1 MRTSMHISP
10 PASHRAH
17 PGLGL
22 GLGLGLDVGGT
33 QTRWAL
39 AAPGQQAVSVLA
51 EGQAPGWSGL
61 MLHDDA
67 GRAAI
72 AQALEPV
79 VKTVVKAVRDEGLGG
94 GAGPVS
100 RIHAGVTGFDAALL
114 PEMAALLG
122 TAFGLPSTAVAA
134 MNDIELACHAAFA
147 PGEGFVLYAGTGSV
161 AAFIDAEGTF
171 HRAGGRGAAIDDAG
185 GGHWIASQ
193 ALRAVWRAEDEAPCA
208 WRTSPLAQRLFAVV
222 GGADWASTRQWV
234 YGASRGELGT
244 LALAVA
250 AAAHEGDATAA
261 QILADAGRELA
272 RLVLALARRHG
283 PRPVVLAGR
292 AFELHPLLLQ
302 ALRSELKA
310 VANHESAGLPDRASA
325 WATLADVQQRA
336 PLLPH
341 HAAARLAA
349 ASLPAEPA

>member
-1 MRTSMHISP
+1 MRSSMNASP
-10 PASHRAH
+10 PVAPSVS
-17 PGLGL
+17 PGPGL

-39 AAPGQQAVSVLA
+39 AAPGQRAISVLA

-67 GRAAI
+67 GRSAI
-72 AQALEPV
+72 AQALA
-79 VKTVVKAVRDEGLGG
+79 AVAAAVGDHAGG
-94 GAGPVS
+94 SAVA
-100 RIHAGVTGFDAALL
+100 RVQAGVTGFDAAQL
-114 PEMAALLG
+114 PVLADLMSA
-122 TAFGLPSTAVAA
+122 AFGLPATAVAT

-161 AAFIDAEGTF
+161 AAFIDTTGAF
-171 HRAGGRGAAIDDAG
+171 HRAGGRGAVIDDAG

-193 ALRAVWRAEDEAPCA
+193 ALRAVWRAEDDMPGA
-208 WRTSPLAQRLFAVV
+208 WRTSSLAQRLFAMV

-250 AAAHEGDATAA
+250 AAANDGDAIAA

-272 RLVLALARRHG
+272 RPLLALARRHG

-302 ALRSELKA
+302 ALRAELQA
-310 VANHESAGLPDRASA
+310 AADRESAGQPDRASA
-325 WATLADVQQRA
+325 WATLADAQQRPLLL